1 MKNKILTGALAGS
14 AIYVYDAQNNRKTTS
29 EKINSWIS
37 NRNFDA
43 YYCFTNVWND
53 AMLVHV

>member
-1 MKNKILTGALAGS
+1 MKNKILTGALAGL
-14 AIYVYDAQNNRKTTS
+14 AIYVHDAQNNRKTK
-29 EKINSWIS
+29 KINSWIS

-53 AMLVHV
+53 AMLVYV

>member
-1 MKNKILTGALAGS
+1 MKNKILTGALAGL
-14 AIYVYDAQNNRKTTS
+14 AIYVHDAQNNRKTTS
-29 EKINSWIS
+29 KKI